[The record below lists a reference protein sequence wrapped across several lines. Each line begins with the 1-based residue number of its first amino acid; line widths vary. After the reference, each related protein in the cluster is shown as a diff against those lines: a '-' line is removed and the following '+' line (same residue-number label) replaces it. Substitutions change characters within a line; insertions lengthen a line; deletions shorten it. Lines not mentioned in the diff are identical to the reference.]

1 LLKDYFERRSGN
13 LQRMSKAV
21 ERRAKFREE
30 LILAAERSMSAGGLA
45 GLKTREL
52 ARDIGVANGAVYN
65 LVEDMDELILRVG
78 SRTLARLDASL
89 SAAEA
94 QGPASPR
101 DTLVRIAVAY
111 CDFAAENLELWRA
124 LFEHRMAPGKPVPE
138 WAVDEQMNLFRHIY
152 QPLAELFS
160 AQTPAELGVTARSLF
175 SAVHGM
181 VLLGLE
187 QKLIA
192 VPVVELRKE
201 IAIIVGAMVD
211 GLIAKRPVQ

>member
-1 LLKDYFERRSGN
+1 
-13 LQRMSKAV
+13 MSKAL

-30 LILAAERSMSAGGLA
+30 LILAAERSLSAGGLA

-52 ARDIGVANGAVYN
+52 AREIGVANGAVYN

-78 SRTLARLDASL
+78 SRTLGRLDASL

-94 QGPASPR
+94 QGTTSAR

-111 CDFAAENLELWRA
+111 CDFAAANLELWRA
-124 LFEHRMAPGKPVPE
+124 LFEHRMTPGKPVPE

-152 QPLAELFS
+152 RPLAALFPKRS
-160 AQTPAELGVTARSLF
+160 GAELGVTARSLF

-192 VPVVELRKE
+192 VPVIELRKE
-201 IAIIVGAMVD
+201 IAVIVGAMID
-211 GLIAKRPVQ
+211 GLTAKAA

>member
-1 LLKDYFERRSGN
+1 
-13 LQRMSKAV
+13 MSKAL

-30 LILAAERSMSAGGLA
+30 LVLAAERSIGNGGLA

-52 ARDIGVANGAVYN
+52 AQEIGVANGAVYN
-65 LVEDMDELILRVG
+65 LVEDMDELTLRVG
-78 SRTLARLDASL
+78 SRTLARLDAAL
-89 SAAEA
+89 TVAESD
-94 QGPASPR
+94 GPASPR
-101 DTLVRIAVAY
+101 ETLVRIAVAY

-138 WAVDEQMNLFRHIY
+138 WAISEQMNLFRHIY
-152 QPLAELFS
+152 RPLAELFP
-160 AQTPAELGVTARSLF
+160 QRTPAELGVTARSLF

-192 VPVVELRKE
+192 VPVIELRKE
-201 IAIIVGAMVD
+201 IGIIVGAMID
-211 GLIAKRPVQ
+211 GLTAKAA